1 MTDIIKLRSSDGKV
15 FELSESAAKIS
26 ELLSDSPRED
36 DDEVTEI
43 DVVRVEGATLE
54 KVVEFMKHYD
64 QETMKEIPTPLGGTS
79 FNDVSLDK
87 NSLARV
93 VLGWRPGVDGLVH
106 G

>member
-36 DDEVTEI
+36 DEEITEI

-54 KVVEFMKHYD
+54 KVVEFMKHFD

-79 FNDVSLDK
+79 FNQVSEKKGEKVKLDIV
-87 NSLARV
+87 A
-93 VLGWRPGVDGLVH
+93 LVPV
-106 G
+106 